1 MTDTMT
7 TPPAGWYPDPADARA
22 FRWWSGEAWTE
33 QLVASTTTTQ
43 SPPYAVDASAFHL
56 VEREPEPVF
65 SSGDQPGSSWDSLAG
80 RPARNRSSIIVV
92 VIGVVAVAG
101 YAGSAALGYST
112 IIPLIPGL
120 IGLLGAVPAFRRARV
135 TGNGIAVSL
144 LGVLLSG
151 VASVLA
157 VMPLVPMLLGIP
169 SASEVNQLN
178 SVITAAVAFP
188 LKVQN
193 ELVARAPQDFG
204 QKASSAVCPSTA
216 APLASSTFSCTE
228 TLADGTTA
236 VVNVTVIDSTG
247 AVTWTPA
254 A

>member
-33 QLVASTTTTQ
+33 QLIAATTTQ

-56 VEREPEPVF
+56 IERDPEPVF
-65 SSGDQPGSSWDSLAG
+65 SYGEQPESSWDSLPVG
-80 RPARNRSSIIVV
+80 SARNRSSMIVV
-92 VIGVVAVAG
+92 IIGVVAIAG
-101 YAGSAALGYST
+101 YAGSVALGYST
-112 IIPLIPGL
+112 IIPLIPGV

-151 VASVLA
+151 VASVLS

-169 SASEVNQLN
+169 SASEVNQIT

-188 LKVQN
+188 IKVQN

-204 QKASSAVCPSTA
+204 QKASSALCPSDA
-216 APLASSTFSCTE
+216 VPIASSTFSCTE

-236 VVNVTVIDSTG
+236 VVNVTVTDSAG
-247 AVTWTPA
+247 AVTWAPA